1 MVIFLALYMK
11 LYLMSS
17 LITVL
22 FLGGWWGPAF
32 LPQPVWFILKTL
44 IVATFIIIPRGVYP
58 RLRVDLLIK
67 VGWARLL
74 IVALANVFVTVL
86 LLSTGVLSGWGL

>member
-1 MVIFLALYMK
+1 MK

-44 IVATFIIIPRGVYP
+44 VVATFIIIPRGVYA

-67 VGWARLL
+67 VGWTRLL
-74 IVALANVFVTVL
+74 IIALANVFVTVV
-86 LLSTGVLSGWGL
+86 LLSTGVLSAWGL